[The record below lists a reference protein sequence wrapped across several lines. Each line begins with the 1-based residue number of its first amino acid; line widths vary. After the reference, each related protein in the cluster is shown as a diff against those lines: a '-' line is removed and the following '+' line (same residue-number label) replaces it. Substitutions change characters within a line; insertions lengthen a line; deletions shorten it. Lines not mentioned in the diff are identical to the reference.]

1 MAFQRGVGTE
11 VMRPPGPII
20 VVVPPSRTAMPPPA
34 VPGWLKTCVRSLP
47 PATIPAGWPG
57 VAGITLPSTRGGG
70 ADGMAEGIVAGGEGA
85 RGGTDAMGGGV
96 ELLARGVTR
105 NGGGGGG
112 RRSASSGV
120 ICVAGVAGA
129 RIAA

>member
-11 VMRPPGPII
+11 VMRPPGPRM

-34 VPGWLKTCVRSLP
+34 VPGWLKTWVRSLP
-47 PATIPAGWPG
+47 PATMPAGWPD
-57 VAGITLPSTRGGG
+57 APGITLPSTRVGGG
-70 ADGMAEGIVAGGEGA
+70 AGMAEGVAAGGEGA

-96 ELLARGVTR
+96 ELLLRG
-105 NGGGGGG
+105 GGGGGG

-120 ICVAGVAGA
+120 IGAGGVAGA